1 MQELVRVQ
9 MLHYK
14 SVISQGV
21 SLYYLGVSTT
31 YFSAVTTNSLRLLHV
46 KMLKQV
52 CPLDAQNVLLNT
64 TVSPN

>member
-52 CPLDAQNVLLNT
+52 CPLKLI
-64 TVSPN
+64 